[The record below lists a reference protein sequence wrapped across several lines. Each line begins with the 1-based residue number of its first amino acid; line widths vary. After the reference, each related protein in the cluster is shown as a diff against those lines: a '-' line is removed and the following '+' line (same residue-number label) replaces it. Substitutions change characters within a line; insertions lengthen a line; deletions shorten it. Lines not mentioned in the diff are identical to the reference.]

1 MFGRLAQLVRAPAL
15 QAGGR
20 RFESYI
26 AHQTLLRLLDESACN
41 KFRTWFN
48 ELEHDGLI
56 GSDHRSSTADRETS
70 LTLTADSKSLANSLI
85 ENVSKVIVGKS
96 DTVELALVALICNG
110 HVLIEDVP
118 GVGKTMLVRSIA
130 TSTGCDYRRMQFTP
144 DLLPS
149 DVTGAS
155 VFNQKTG
162 NFEFRPGP
170 IMAQIVLADEINRA
184 TPKTQSALLEA
195 MGEQQVTV
203 EGTTRELPS
212 PFMVLAT
219 QNPIEYE
226 GTFPLPEAQLDRF
239 FMRVSLGYPDAEQE
253 VAIMDRREHLD
264 PIDELKPVCTPE
276 DIAKLQAEAD
286 DVYIDALVKQYIVEI
301 ANATRLHP
309 EAALG
314 VSPRASINLMKG
326 GKAYAL
332 LQERDYVV
340 PDDIKAIAVATLAH
354 RVLLTP
360 SARMREVTQETVIA
374 DVLNQVSVPGASV
387 RRS

>member
-1 MFGRLAQLVRAPAL
+1 MTLTVD
-15 QAGGR
+15 
-20 RFESYI
+20 S
-26 AHQTLLRLLDESACN
+26 QTL
-41 KFRTWFN
+41 
-48 ELEHDGLI
+48 
-56 GSDHRSSTADRETS
+56 AD
-70 LTLTADSKSLANSLI
+70 LLI
-85 ENVSKVIVGKS
+85 ENIGRVIVGKRE
-96 DTVELALVALICNG
+96 TVELALVALISGG

-149 DVTGAS
+149 DVTGVS

-162 NFEFRPGP
+162 DFEFRPGP

-203 EGTTRELPS
+203 EGITRKLPN

-239 FMRVSLGYPDAEQE
+239 FMRISLGYPDAEQE
-253 VAIMDRREHLD
+253 VAIMERREHVD
-264 PIDELKPVCTPE
+264 PIDELQPVCTPD
-276 DIAKLQAEAD
+276 DITNLQARAD
-286 DVYIDALVKQYIVEI
+286 DVYIDVLVKRYIVEL
-301 ANATRLHP
+301 ANTTRQHP

-326 GKAYAL
+326 GKALAML
-332 LQERDYVV
+332 HNRDYVI
-340 PDDIKAIAVATLAH
+340 PDDIKAIATATLAH
-354 RVLLTP
+354 RILLTP

-374 DVLNQVSVPGASV
+374 DVLDQVSVPGASV

>member
-1 MFGRLAQLVRAPAL
+1 MTATADL
-15 QAGGR
+15 
-20 RFESYI
+20 
-26 AHQTLLRLLDESACN
+26 QTL
-41 KFRTWFN
+41 
-48 ELEHDGLI
+48 
-56 GSDHRSSTADRETS
+56 ADR
-70 LTLTADSKSLANSLI
+70 LI
-85 ENVSKVIVGKS
+85 ENVGRVIVGKRE
-96 DTVELALVALICNG
+96 TVELALVALISGG

-162 NFEFRPGP
+162 DFEFRAGP

-203 EGTTRELPS
+203 EGTTRRLPA

-239 FMRVSLGYPDAEQE
+239 FMRISLGYPDIDQE
-253 VAIMDRREHLD
+253 VAIMDGREHTD
-264 PIDELKPVCTPE
+264 HIDELQPICAPD
-276 DIAKLQAEAD
+276 DIVGLQRRAD
-286 DVYIDALVKQYIVEI
+286 DVYIDPLVKQYIVEL
-301 ANATRLHP
+301 ATATRHHP

-326 GKAYAL
+326 GKALAM
-332 LQERDYVV
+332 LQNRDYVI
-340 PDDIKAIAVATLAH
+340 PDDIKAIANATLAH

-360 SARMREVTQETVIA
+360 SARMREITQESVIA
-374 DVLNQVSVPGASV
+374 DALDQVSVPGASV

>member
-1 MFGRLAQLVRAPAL
+1 M
-15 QAGGR
+15 
-20 RFESYI
+20 
-26 AHQTLLRLLDESACN
+26 
-41 KFRTWFN
+41 
-48 ELEHDGLI
+48 
-56 GSDHRSSTADRETS
+56 S
-70 LTLTADSKSLANSLI
+70 LTLIADSKTLVDTLI
-85 ENVSKVIVGKS
+85 ENVSNVIVGKS
-96 DTVELALVALICNG
+96 ETVELVLVALLSNG

-155 VFNQKTG
+155 IFNQRTG
-162 NFEFRPGP
+162 EFNFRPGP

-203 EGTTRELPS
+203 EGVTRQLPN

-239 FMRVSLGYPDAEQE
+239 FMRISLGYPDTDQE
-253 VAIMDRREHLD
+253 VAIMDRREHGD
-264 PIDELKPVCTPE
+264 PIDSLKPVCTPG
-276 DIAKLQAEAD
+276 DITNLQRQTDE
-286 DVYIDALVKQYIVEI
+286 VFIDALVKQYIVELS
-301 ANATRLHP
+301 NATRLHP

-326 GKAYAL
+326 GKAYAML
-332 LQERDYVV
+332 HDRDYVV
-340 PDDIKAIAVATLAH
+340 PDDIKAIAVPTLAH

-360 SARMREVTQETVIA
+360 SARMRGVTQETVIK

-387 RRS
+387 RKT

>member
-1 MFGRLAQLVRAPAL
+1 V
-15 QAGGR
+15 
-20 RFESYI
+20 
-26 AHQTLLRLLDESACN
+26 
-41 KFRTWFN
+41 
-48 ELEHDGLI
+48 
-56 GSDHRSSTADRETS
+56 
-70 LTLTADSKSLANSLI
+70 TLTADSKTLASKLI
-85 ENVSKVIVGKS
+85 ENVGKVIIGKS
-96 DTVELALVALICNG
+96 DVVELVLAALFSNG

-130 TSTGCDYRRMQFTP
+130 TSTGCDFRRMQFTP

-170 IMAQIVLADEINRA
+170 IMAQVVLADEINRA

-203 EGTTRELPS
+203 EGTTRELTS

-239 FMRVSLGYPDAEQE
+239 FMRISLGYPDSAQE
-253 VAIMDRREHLD
+253 VAIMDDREHVD
-264 PIDELKPVCTPE
+264 PINQLAAVCSPE
-276 DIAKLQAEAD
+276 DIVKLQKEAD
-286 DVYIDALVKQYIVEI
+286 DIYIDALVKQYIVDL
-301 ANATRLHP
+301 AAATRQHP

-326 GKAYAL
+326 SKAYAML
-332 LQERDYVV
+332 KERDYVV
-340 PDDIKAIAVATLAH
+340 PDDIKTLAAPMLSH

-374 DVLNQVSVPGASV
+374 DALRQVPVPGASV
-387 RRS
+387 RRT

>member
-1 MFGRLAQLVRAPAL
+1 M
-15 QAGGR
+15 
-20 RFESYI
+20 
-26 AHQTLLRLLDESACN
+26 
-41 KFRTWFN
+41 
-48 ELEHDGLI
+48 
-56 GSDHRSSTADRETS
+56 
-70 LTLTADSKSLANSLI
+70 TLTADSKTLINALI
-85 ENVSKVIVGKS
+85 ENVSKVIVGKTE
-96 DTVELALVALICNG
+96 TVELALVALISNG

-118 GVGKTMLVRSIA
+118 GVGKTMLVRSLA

-155 VFNQKTG
+155 VFNQKIG

-170 IMAQIVLADEINRA
+170 VMAQIVLADEINRS

-203 EGTTRELPS
+203 EGTTRELPN

-219 QNPIEYE
+219 QNPVEYE

-239 FMRVSLGYPDAEQE
+239 FMRISLGYPDVDQE
-253 VAIMDRREHLD
+253 VSIMDRREHTD
-264 PIDELKPVCTPE
+264 PIDELEPVCKPE
-276 DIAKLQAEAD
+276 DIIRLQNEAD
-286 DVYIDALVKQYIVEI
+286 DVFIDALVKKYIVDI
-301 ANATRLHP
+301 ANATRNHP

-332 LQERDYVV
+332 LHERDYVV
-340 PDDIKAIAVATLAH
+340 PDDIKAITSSVLAH

-374 DVLNQVSVPGASV
+374 DVLNQIPVPGASV
-387 RRS
+387 RGA